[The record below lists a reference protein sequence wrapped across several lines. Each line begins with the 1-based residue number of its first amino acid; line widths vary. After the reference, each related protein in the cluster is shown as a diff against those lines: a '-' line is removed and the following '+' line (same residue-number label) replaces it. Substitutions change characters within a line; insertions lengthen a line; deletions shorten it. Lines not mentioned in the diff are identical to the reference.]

1 MSKPSTPIYVVPNDD
16 ACLRIFSGRPGQVH
30 IHDEPLDGQSCFGVI
45 EIDEQAG
52 VDALFR
58 ALAGYVSDEVRRSV
72 GA

>member
-1 MSKPSTPIYVVPNDD
+1 MRTPSTPIYVTPDKD
-16 ACLRIFSGRPGQVH
+16 SCLRIFSGRPGQVH
-30 IHDEPLDGQSCFGVI
+30 IHDEPLEGWECFGCI

-52 VDALFR
+52 IDALFR